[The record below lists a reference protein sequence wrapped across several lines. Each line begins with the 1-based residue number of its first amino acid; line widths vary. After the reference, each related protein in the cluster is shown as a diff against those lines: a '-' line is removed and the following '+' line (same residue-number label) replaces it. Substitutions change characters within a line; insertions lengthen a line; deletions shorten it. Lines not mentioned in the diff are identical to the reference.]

1 VAVRLRFGRFLN
13 FSTTVLKADSLPA
26 NLTERRFRNAR
37 QQTRQAMNIENQH
50 KRVDVVTLQKLA
62 EQIRRDVADP
72 NIHGLNKG
80 AALSIAEI
88 ISQSIGAPLMQPTY
102 EQGTRMA
109 DALYPGDN
117 ALRAPSIGGWP
128 GRCLHCIPTRC
139 ATNDDRRGADRAS
152 PRARRRHHRRPHA
165 AQCSP
170 PA

>member
-1 VAVRLRFGRFLN
+1 
-13 FSTTVLKADSLPA
+13 
-26 NLTERRFRNAR
+26 
-37 QQTRQAMNIENQH
+37 MNIENQH

-128 GRCLHCIPTRC
+128 GRCLHCIPTKGARPMMTDEERTELRRELG
-139 ATNDDRRGADRAS
+139 AAIIGDRMR
-152 PRARRRHHRRPHA
+152 PNARRLLKLRTDR
-165 AQCSP
+165 
-170 PA
+170 